1 MLVTIYHN
9 AACGTSRNT
18 LRAIREAGYEPRII
32 EYLVTPPTRDELKS
46 LVERMKV
53 SVRDIARK
61 KEPLYS
67 ELGLDEKDVEENEML
82 DAMLANPIL
91 INRPIVIA
99 GSLIRLCRPSE
110 TVKGLLAEAEQQP

>member
-9 AACGTSRNT
+9 PTCGTSRNT

-46 LVERMKV
+46 LLERMKM

-61 KEPLYS
+61 KEPLYG
-67 ELGLDEKDVEENEML
+67 ELGLDEKGVEENEML
-82 DAMLANPIL
+82 DAVLAHPVL

-110 TVKGLLAEAEQQP
+110 TVKELLAEAAQQA